1 MRTDEARDGAR
12 QIRHSTAL
20 DVGARAGFAAS
31 GVLHL
36 MIAYLAVRVA
46 FGKASKETDQSGA
59 LATLAQHPA
68 GKALLIV
75 FVIGFVALALWQ
87 LSLAVLGEG
96 RQHGILDRF
105 KCVALAVVYLVMAWS
120 AFSFVRNKGK
130 SSAHRSTD
138 ITATV
143 MKHPGGRWLIAI
155 VGLVI
160 LAIGAYH
167 AYKGVRARFLKDL
180 REDPG
185 RPVTWIGKIG
195 YVAKG
200 IALGIVGVL
209 FVVAAAQ
216 HRSSDASG
224 LDGALSTLR
233 HAVGGQVLLTL
244 MGLGLAAFGIYMLLR
259 VRYARV

>member
-1 MRTDEARDGAR
+1 
-12 QIRHSTAL
+12 
-20 DVGARAGFAAS
+20 
-31 GVLHL
+31 
-36 MIAYLAVRVA
+36 
-46 FGKASKETDQSGA
+46 
-59 LATLAQHPA
+59 
-68 GKALLIV
+68 
-75 FVIGFVALALWQ
+75 
-87 LSLAVLGEG
+87 
-96 RQHGILDRF
+96 
-105 KCVALAVVYLVMAWS
+105 MAWS